1 LLPNAIAILGRAYEP
16 GLRKQMVFSMFGAT
30 ASSGYVVGAVFS
42 SMLAE
47 FAWWPWAY
55 WIMAIALFILAVAAV
70 IIQQTPSPELD
81 NSEGVFARVDA
92 LESIT
97 GVSGLVLV
105 NFAWN
110 QATVVGWTNP
120 YTYVLSIAGI
130 LFLGIFAFVEL
141 EVS

>member
-1 LLPNAIAILGRAYEP
+1 
-16 GLRKQMVFSMFGAT
+16 MFGAT